1 MTRTSARLWIIWH
14 IRIDAR
20 ESDGSHALAAPSA
33 KWNSVAHK
41 QFSIATTPVN
51 EHASPRCPKLAPQLT
66 NATRV
71 ETAKY

>member
-14 IRIDAR
+14 RRIDAR

-51 EHASPRCPKLAPQLT
+51 EHASPPMSEIGT
-66 NATRV
+66 
-71 ETAKY
+71 TAD